1 MTIRVRFAPSPTGL
15 LHIGNVRTALVTWL
29 FARHRN
35 GHFLLRLDDTD
46 AERSEDRFA
55 QAILDDLSWLGLT
68 WDDCVRQS
76 ERTERYDQ
84 AIDALKQSGR
94 LYPCY
99 ETPEELALK
108 RKSALQQGKPPLYDR
123 AALALDDAAR
133 VKLEASG
140 RQPHW
145 RFLLNHA
152 PIEWD
157 DLVRGPV
164 RFNGED
170 MSDPVLI
177 RADGR
182 PLYHI
187 SSVVDDIAFE
197 ISHVVRGED
206 HVANTAAHIQM
217 IEALGGTPPSFAH
230 LPLLADAAGK
240 GLSKRLGSLSI
251 ADLRDNRGTEPMA
264 IVSLLAR
271 LGTSDPI
278 EPFGAIQ
285 PLIDGLDFGKFA
297 RATPKFD
304 PAELDRINARILHS
318 LSYDAARPRLAA
330 LGFDQIDEAFWLA
343 VRPNLAVMADVGHWW
358 AIARGPIE
366 RRRDDPAFL
375 DRAAALLPD
384 EPWGPETWK
393 LWTGR
398 IKEETGAKGKALFL
412 PLRQALTGQDHGPE
426 LAALLP
432 LMGHD
437 RAWRRLTGAPPKAQ
451 AETQQ

>member
-1 MTIRVRFAPSPTGL
+1 MTVRVRFAPSPTGL

-29 FARHRN
+29 FARN
-35 GHFLLRLDDTD
+35 QDGHFLLRLDDTD
-46 AERSEDRFA
+46 TERSEEA
-55 QAILDDLSWLGLT
+55 YATAIQEDLIWLGLD
-68 WDDCVRQS
+68 WDELARQS
-76 ERTERYDQ
+76 ERTARYDA
-84 AIDALKQSGR
+84 AIADLKQSGR

-99 ETPEELALK
+99 ETPEELSLK
-108 RKSALQQGKPPLYDR
+108 RKSALQQGKPPIYDR
-123 AALALDDAAR
+123 SALDLDNTEKAR
-133 VKLEASG
+133 LEEEG

-145 RFLLNHA
+145 RFLLKHE

-164 RFNGED
+164 RFNGAD

-187 SSVVDDIAFE
+187 SSVVDDIGFG
-197 ISHVVRGED
+197 ISDVVRGED

-217 IEALGGTPPSFAH
+217 IEALGGTPPAFAH

-251 ADLRDNRGTEPMA
+251 AELRDSRGIEPMA
-264 IVSLLAR
+264 LISLLGR

-278 EPFGAIQ
+278 EPFDHIQ
-285 PLIDGLDFGKFA
+285 PLIDGFDFAKFA

-304 PAELDRINARILHS
+304 PAELDRLNARILHG
-318 LSYDAARPRLAA
+318 LSFDAARPRLAA

-343 VRPNLAVMADVGHWW
+343 VRPNLNLMADVGHWW

-366 RRRDDPAFL
+366 RHRDNPDFL
-375 DRAAALLPD
+375 DRAAKLLPED
-384 EPWGPETWK
+384 PWGPETWK
-393 LWTGR
+393 TWTDR
-398 IKEETGAKGKALFL
+398 VKEATGTKGKALFL
-412 PLRQALTGQDHGPE
+412 PLRRALTGQDHGPE

-432 LMGHD
+432 LMGRD
-437 RAWRRLTGAPPKAQ
+437 RAVRRLTGAPPKGQ
-451 AETQQ
+451 G

>member
-15 LHIGNVRTALVTWL
+15 LHIGNIRTALVTWL
-29 FARHRN
+29 FARHED

-46 AERSEDRFA
+46 AERSDETFA
-55 QAILDDLSWLGLT
+55 QAIQDELTWLGLA
-68 WDDCVRQS
+68 WDTLARQS
-76 ERTERYDQ
+76 ARTEPYDQ
-84 AIDALKQSGR
+84 AIETLKASGR

-108 RKSALQQGKPPLYDR
+108 RKSALQQGRPPLYDR
-123 AALALDDAAR
+123 AALTLDDAAR
-133 VKLEASG
+133 SAFEAAG
-140 RQPHW
+140 RRPHW
-145 RFLLNHA
+145 RFKLNHA
-152 PIEWD
+152 PIEWN
-157 DLVRGPV
+157 DLVRGKV
-164 RFNGED
+164 TFNGAD

-187 SSVVDDIAFE
+187 SSVVDDIAFD

-217 IEALGGTPPSFAH
+217 IEALGGKPPIFAH

-251 ADLRDNRGTEPMA
+251 QDLRDNRGTEPMA
-264 IVSLLAR
+264 IVSMLAR

-278 EPFGAIQ
+278 EPFGTIQ
-285 PLIDGLDFGKFA
+285 PLVDSFDFDKFA

-304 PAELDRINARILHS
+304 PAELDRLNARILHGMP
-318 LSYDAARPRLAA
+318 YGDAKPRLKA
-330 LGFDQIDEAFWLA
+330 LGFDQVDEQFWQA
-343 VRPNLAVMADVGHWW
+343 VRPNLNVIADVGHWW
-358 AIARGPIE
+358 AIARGPID
-366 RRRDDPAFL
+366 RRRDDPDFL

-384 EPWGPETWK
+384 EPWGADTWNT
-393 LWTGR
+393 WTDR
-398 IKEETGAKGKALFL
+398 IKTETGAKGKALFL

-437 RAWRRLTGAPPKAQ
+437 RAIRRLTGAPPEKQ
-451 AETQQ
+451 G